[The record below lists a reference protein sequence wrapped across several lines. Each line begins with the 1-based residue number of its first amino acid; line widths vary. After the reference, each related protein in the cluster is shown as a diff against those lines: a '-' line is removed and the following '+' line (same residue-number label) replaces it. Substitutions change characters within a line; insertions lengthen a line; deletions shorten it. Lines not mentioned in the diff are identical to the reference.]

1 MWRTNVLS
9 SSRVTLPLQAVF
21 WGVGE
26 KRGGEAHSVTAMLEW
41 VRLYVLQYS
50 FHLRNL
56 RLTPSTGFSHACFG
70 TPALSWPFL
79 INRHSERRWQQLV
92 FPLSKTKFLFPFQTH
107 DQDNLMMRADSVL
120 PPHQEHQ
127 QTAEWEFSFQR
138 GNLLF
143 QQDRNRP
150 VHEWVPRPS
159 GSSQL
164 TWLLPAHPVLDKTP
178 SYMHSWPQRASPTP
192 RQVSY
197 DWRRGKKTQHH
208 QQEKIGSNNQKKK

>member
-1 MWRTNVLS
+1 MWRTNLLS

-21 WGVGE
+21 RGVGE
-26 KRGGEAHSVTAMLEW
+26 KRAGEAHSVTAMLEW

-56 RLTPSTGFSHACFG
+56 RLTLSAGFSHACFG

-79 INRHSERRWQQLV
+79 INRHSERCWQQLP
-92 FPLSKTKFLFPFQTH
+92 FPLSSTKFLFPFQTY
-107 DQDNLMMRADSVL
+107 DQDNLMMRVGTVL
-120 PPHQEHQ
+120 PLHREHR
-127 QTAEWEFSFQR
+127 QTAEWEISFQG

-150 VHEWVPRPS
+150 VHKWIPRPS

-164 TWLLPAHPVLDKTP
+164 TWLLPSHPVLDEHPVICTSDPNTSP
-178 SYMHSWPQRASPTP
+178 SELQ
-192 RQVSY
+192 
-197 DWRRGKKTQHH
+197 
-208 QQEKIGSNNQKKK
+208 